1 MVIYAVKL
9 TSSVGAQGPA
19 IMLGYLLVSGMFL
32 TLLRKP
38 IAHMTVVEQQNEG
51 EFRYINSR
59 LIANAEEIAFYQGHK
74 REELNVM
81 NSFERLTNHYRNFI
95 TFRFAMGF
103 IDNIIAKCALQLVSS
118 PFVKVLITKFDGVWL
133 TVWLLI
139 ADFATFIGYNAV
151 SVPFFDATNVLN
163 EATHNQ
169 RLEEYYRSG
178 RMFVKMAEALGRI
191 ALAGRELTR
200 LAGYTERVDQ
210 LLVVLDDLGK
220 GVYKRTMVR
229 QSNNEQQPRANV
241 DNVNGN
247 RPATGGK
254 IVYKDNIIKWIS
266 KSNQMFLCVFKM
278 LMFFKL
284 F

>member
-118 PFVKVLITKFDGVWL
+118 PFVKVLITKFDGV
-133 TVWLLI
+133 
-139 ADFATFIGYNAV
+139 
-151 SVPFFDATNVLN
+151 
-163 EATHNQ
+163 
-169 RLEEYYRSG
+169 
-178 RMFVKMAEALGRI
+178 
-191 ALAGRELTR
+191 
-200 LAGYTERVDQ
+200 
-210 LLVVLDDLGK
+210 
-220 GVYKRTMVR
+220 
-229 QSNNEQQPRANV
+229 
-241 DNVNGN
+241 
-247 RPATGGK
+247 
-254 IVYKDNIIKWIS
+254 
-266 KSNQMFLCVFKM
+266 
-278 LMFFKL
+278 
-284 F
+284 